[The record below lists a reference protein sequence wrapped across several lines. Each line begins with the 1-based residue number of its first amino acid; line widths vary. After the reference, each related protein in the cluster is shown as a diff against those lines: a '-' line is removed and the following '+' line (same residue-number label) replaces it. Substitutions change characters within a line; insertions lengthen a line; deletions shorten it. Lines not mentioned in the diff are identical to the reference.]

1 MDTMTTYVTQISDVG
16 NKFGPIVVK
25 ALILLVIVL
34 FLTIFL
40 GRVLANLLVKFGVP
54 ERRAAMSVT
63 GLHIIVLFMA
73 ALVVL
78 NVLGFP
84 GMLLFR
90 TIVVIL
96 MVLVAAYI
104 IAKPYIPRL
113 PLKKG
118 DTVGIGGKVGNVEAV
133 SIMYTQLKTFDGKVV
148 FIPNHKVMNDQV
160 VNFSAKP
167 KRRVD
172 IDFFIPYDQDL
183 AKVKKVVMDILEGD
197 ERVLDKPAPKV
208 VIARFSPN
216 YREMQARFWVARK
229 HAITGK
235 WSLNEVI
242 DNRFAEEGIAMA
254 APRLA
259 LVGSAPARE
268 DTPA

>member
-1 MDTMTTYVTQISDVG
+1 MNTMQSYIAEISAVG
-16 NKFGPIVVK
+16 DKFGPIVVK
-25 ALILLVIVL
+25 AVVLLVIVL
-34 FLTIFL
+34 FLSIFL
-40 GRVLANLLVKFGVP
+40 GRLLANLLVRFGLP

-63 GLHIIVLFMA
+63 ALHVLVLFVA
-73 ALVVL
+73 SLVVL

-84 GMLLFR
+84 GVLLFR
-90 TIVVIL
+90 TIVV
-96 MVLVAAYI
+96 VLLIIVAAYI
-104 IAKPYIPRL
+104 IAKPYLPRL

-118 DTVGIGGKVGNVEAV
+118 DVVGIGGRVGKVEAV
-133 SIMYTQLKTFDGKVV
+133 SIMYTQLKTFDGKLI

-160 VNFSAKP
+160 MNFSAKP

-183 AKVKKVVMDILEGD
+183 ARVKEVVLEVLAGD
-197 ERVLDKPAPKV
+197 ERVEAKPAPKV
-208 VIARFSPN
+208 VISKFSPN

-229 HAITGK
+229 YAITAR

-242 DNRFAEEGIAMA
+242 DNRFAAEGIQMA

-259 LVGSAPARE
+259 LLGDRRP
-268 DTPA
+268 D

>member
-1 MDTMTTYVTQISDVG
+1 MNDLNAYVAQLTEVG
-16 NKFGPIVVK
+16 DKFGPIVVK
-25 ALILLVIVL
+25 AVILLVIVL

-40 GRVLANLLVKFGVP
+40 GRVLASLLVRAGVP

-63 GLHIIVLFMA
+63 VLHILVLFIA
-73 ALVVL
+73 AVVVL

-84 GMLLFR
+84 GVLLFR

-96 MVLVAAYI
+96 MILVATYI
-104 IAKPYIPRL
+104 IAKPYLPRL

-118 DTVGIGGKVGNVEAV
+118 DVVGIGGKVGSVEAV

-172 IDFFIPYDQDL
+172 IDFFIPYDQEL
-183 AKVKKVVMDILEGD
+183 AKVKKAVMDVLQGD

-208 VIARFSPN
+208 VVSRFSPN

-235 WSLNEVI
+235 WAINELI
-242 DNRFAEEGIAMA
+242 DNKFAQEGIAMA
-254 APRLA
+254 APRLE
-259 LVGSAPARE
+259 LLKGG
-268 DTPA
+268 DQ